1 MSWGERVDHLDLD
14 VNVNVE
20 MLLTD
25 FEKFVDTGRQTEQI
39 LYWDNFLRLLQLLR
53 NLICSD
59 RQGLWE
65 LHLDAVQKLQPV
77 FAVFDCINYHGW
89 SSLYLEYMRRLPQ
102 TVSEVHEIFMKG
114 KHVVKRYKF
123 TAVAADMALEQTMN

>member
-1 MSWGERVDHLDLD
+1 MDLA

-25 FEKFVDTGRQTEQI
+25 FEKFVDTGRQTVEQF

-53 NLICSD
+53 NLIRSD

-65 LHLDAVQKLQPV
+65 LHLDTVQKLQQV
-77 FAVFDCINYHGW
+77 FAVFDCISYQRW
-89 SSLYLEYMRRLPQ
+89 SSLYLEDMKRLPQ
-102 TVSEVHEIFMKG
+102 TAPEVHEMLIKG
-114 KHVVKRYKF
+114 KHL
-123 TAVAADMALEQTMN
+123 AS